1 MSTLERILES
11 LEKLKTKHVINKDYE
26 RAAEVKVVIG
36 KIKKR
41 FNEVL

>member
-11 LEKLKTKHVINKDYE
+11 LEKLKTKHIIERDYE
-26 RAAEVKVVIG
+26 KAAEVKVVID